1 MKHETIASIRML
13 ASADPEV
20 DNATLARIV
29 AACEQKNVKREL
41 ITSKD
46 VCARL
51 GFSRVTLWKYIKRGA
66 IHPIY
71 YSPRLVKYDKHEIE
85 AFANNGAR

>member
-1 MKHETIASIRML
+1 MKPETIASIRML
-13 ASADPEV
+13 ASADPDA
-20 DNATLARIV
+20 DNATVARIV
-29 AACEQKNVKREL
+29 AACEQKPTKREL

-51 GFSRVTLWKYIKRGA
+51 GFSRITLWKYIKRGV

-71 YSPRLVKYDKHEIE
+71 YSPRLVKFDKMEIE
-85 AFANNGAR
+85 CFANNGVR